1 MRKIAHTLGIVFMVL
16 GIIGSIALA
25 RANGVTIDYES
36 YRGIAEERSILL
48 TIVWFAVGIF
58 GTAVGTVV
66 LFALSEILENQE
78 MLYRRISAV
87 EENVEAMQKEHQN

>member
-1 MRKIAHTLGIVFMVL
+1 MRKIAHTLGIAFMIL

-25 RANGVTIDYES
+25 RTNGVTIDYDS
-36 YRGIAEERSILL
+36 YRVVGERSIFL
-48 TIVWFAVGIF
+48 TIVWFAAGIF
-58 GTAVGTVV
+58 GTAVGTVI

-87 EENVEAMQKEHQN
+87 EENVEQMCKEHKN